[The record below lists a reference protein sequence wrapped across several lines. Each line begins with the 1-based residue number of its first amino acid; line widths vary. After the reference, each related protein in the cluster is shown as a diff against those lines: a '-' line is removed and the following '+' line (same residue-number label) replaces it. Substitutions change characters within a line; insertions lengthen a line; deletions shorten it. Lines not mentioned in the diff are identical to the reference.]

1 MTTTSTIFALSTAP
15 GRAGVAVIRISG
27 PEAQACVATM
37 AGPLPAPRQ
46 IALRTIRDWKTA
58 EALDRAVVFWM
69 AGPKSETGEDLAEF
83 QLHGGPAI
91 VRAVLAALAQRPG
104 CRMAEPGE
112 FTRRALVNGRI
123 DLAEVE
129 GLGDLIHADTDA
141 QRRQALRLA
150 SGAAS
155 HQYEAWRS
163 ALIEAAALVEA
174 SIDFSDEADVASAS
188 YQGARERVVQLA
200 ADLSAHL
207 DDGHRGEIVRDGFRV
222 ALMGPPNAG
231 KSSLLNA
238 LARRDVAIV
247 SDEAGTTRDLIEVRL
262 DLAGVPV
269 VLTDTA
275 GLRAATGA
283 IEREGIR
290 RSLEA
295 GRSAHLI
302 LWLTETG
309 EPPAAESLAPG
320 ISRET
325 ILVIRSKIDLARAD
339 SAAQTSRAPARPTP
353 ARPIADCAISALT
366 GAGLTELI
374 SDLARRATDAAGD
387 GSSAVVSQVRHR
399 AHLDAALAGLNAFL
413 AGRDDDIELRAEDL
427 RRAAAELGRITG
439 RVDPEDVLDR
449 IFSSFCIGK

>member
-27 PEAQACVATM
+27 PEAQACVAAM

-46 IALRTIRDWKTA
+46 IALRTIRDGETG

-91 VRAVLAALAQRPG
+91 VRAVLTALARMSG

-129 GLGDLIHADTDA
+129 GLGDLIHAETDA
-141 QRRQALRLA
+141 QRRQALRQA

-155 HQYEAWRS
+155 KQYEGWRS
-163 ALIEAAALVEA
+163 ALIEAASLVEA

-188 YQGARERVVQLA
+188 YEGARDRVVQLA

-275 GLRAATGA
+275 GLRAASGA

-295 GRSAHLI
+295 GRIAHLV

-309 EPPAAESLAPG
+309 EPPSADSLGPD

-325 ILVIRSKIDLARAD
+325 ILVIRSKIDLKRVD
-339 SAAQTSRAPARPTP
+339 SAVFPAQHV
-353 ARPIADCAISALT
+353 ISALT
-366 GAGLTELI
+366 GEGLADLISGLT
-374 SDLARRATDAAGD
+374 RRAADAAGD
-387 GSSAVVSQVRHR
+387 GSSVVVSQVRHR

-413 AGRDDDIELRAEDL
+413 AGRGDDIELRAEDL